1 MGLFI
6 PEEDERFQGRPVGF
20 PRYKQLL
27 SDRFG
32 RWWRVNFLTLLGFL
46 PLAGGIFYGVG
57 TSSLVV
63 LLPCS
68 LLGGMIAGPF
78 LAGMYDAI
86 LRGLRDD
93 PTPWWDA
100 YRRSWRQNWR
110 GSLLPG
116 ALLGLMLG
124 LYAFMGML
132 FWWAER
138 SPSLGTVLLYLFSM
152 LLVLALNTLY
162 WPQLVLF
169 EQRPG
174 IRLRNCVL
182 FWIQNFWQVLGAA
195 LLQLAYWAVI
205 VLFAPWSL
213 FLLLVTGA
221 WYILFL
227 AVFLLYGRLDGAFRI
242 EEQMGGGAPAES
254 ADDDTI

>member
-6 PEEDERFQGRPVGF
+6 PEEDERFQGRPAGF

-93 PTPWWDA
+93 PTPCGTPTA
-100 YRRSWRQNWR
+100 A
-110 GSLLPG
+110 PG
-116 ALLGLMLG
+116 GRTG
-124 LYAFMGML
+124 
-132 FWWAER
+132 
-138 SPSLGTVLLYLFSM
+138 
-152 LLVLALNTLY
+152 
-162 WPQLVLF
+162 
-169 EQRPG
+169 
-174 IRLRNCVL
+174 
-182 FWIQNFWQVLGAA
+182 GAA
-195 LLQLAYWAVI
+195 CC
-205 VLFAPWSL
+205 P
-213 FLLLVTGA
+213 
-221 WYILFL
+221 
-227 AVFLLYGRLDGAFRI
+227 GRCWG
-242 EEQMGGGAPAES
+242 
-254 ADDDTI
+254 